1 MGNEF
6 GNQMFML
13 SGSIMIITGV
23 ALYFALEIWQHLRDS
38 DPVFT
43 AAPPFAISLGI
54 ACMTNGL
61 ILGYH
66 EMMSTAMMITLS
78 LIMVASLV
86 WCIFSLGKL
95 LKAVYGE
102 RKYD

>member
-6 GNQMFML
+6 GNQTFML
-13 SGSIMIITGV
+13 SGSIMIIAGV

-43 AAPPFAISLGI
+43 AAPTVAISLGI

-61 ILGYH
+61 VLGLGYH
-66 EMMSTAMMITLS
+66 EMISTAMINTLA
-78 LIMVASLV
+78 LVMVTSLV
-86 WCIFSLGKL
+86 LCIFSLGKL

-102 RKYD
+102 RK